1 MMASAPKHPWWVRL
15 LLSFGAGVG
24 SAVVVAIAITIVDLY
39 LTGHGLEPLNAPLV
53 DWPAGGIHLS
63 LADMIF
69 LGAAAL
75 AAAITWRRT
84 AAGGA

>member
-1 MMASAPKHPWWVRL
+1 MTSAPKHPWWVRL

-39 LTGHGLEPLNAPLV
+39 LAGHGMAPLNAPLV
-53 DWPAGGIHLS
+53 TWPAAGIHLS
-63 LADMIF
+63 LADVIF

-75 AAAITWRRT
+75 AAASTWRRT

>member
-1 MMASAPKHPWWVRL
+1 MASAPKYPWWVRL
-15 LLSFGAGVG
+15 LLSFGAGIG
-24 SAVVVAIAITIVDLY
+24 SALVVAIAITVVDLY
-39 LTGHGLEPLNAPLV
+39 LTGHGMGSLNAPLL
-53 DWPAGGIHLS
+53 DWTAGGIHLS
-63 LADMIF
+63 LGDVIF